1 MQVKFCYIYLRDLE
15 LNLPNY
21 FRVSIKAVANWQTR
35 VTPKRLFISSCI
47 LDVWRKMNIEQMI
60 AGIDIPWTA
69 LTGGMLIGLATTLF
83 LLANG
88 RIAGISG
95 IVGGIA
101 GGLLHFRWRDLDWRL
116 AFILG
121 LVVSTLIWQQFFS
134 LPDVQ
139 IQASDMMLVI
149 AGVLVGF
156 GTRLGS
162 GCTSG
167 HGVCG
172 MARLSPRSVV
182 ATLMFMSTGFAVVYL
197 LRHVFV

>member
-1 MQVKFCYIYLRDLE
+1 
-15 LNLPNY
+15 
-21 FRVSIKAVANWQTR
+21 
-35 VTPKRLFISSCI
+35 
-47 LDVWRKMNIEQMI
+47 MNIEQII

-69 LTGGMLIGLATTLF
+69 LAGGMLIGLATALF

-139 IQASDMMLVI
+139 IQASNMMLVV
-149 AGVLVGF
+149 AGMLVGF